1 MSRGLGA
8 GVWAESSAPS
18 NRPTTRTI
26 PTGAQ
31 NLAPG
36 ILLLL
41 CFVREIINDHVQDRT
56 PARNCFSAATTVS
69 RDGRDQRFRET
80 RSALRADRIHRPA
93 ICRIWRDRAGWQV
106 LIQECSRR

>member
-26 PTGAQ
+26 PIGAQ

-41 CFVREIINDHVQDRT
+41 CFVREIINDHVKDRS
-56 PARNCFSAATTVS
+56 PARHCFSAAITVS
-69 RDGRDQRFRET
+69 GDRRDQRFRET
-80 RSALRADRIHRPA
+80 RSALGADRIDRPA
-93 ICRIWRDRAGWQV
+93 ICGIW
-106 LIQECSRR
+106 

>member
-26 PTGAQ
+26 PIGAQ

-41 CFVREIINDHVQDRT
+41 CFVREIINDHVEDRS
-56 PARNCFSAATTVS
+56 PARHRFSAAITVS
-69 RDGRDQRFRET
+69 GHRRGHRFRES
-80 RSALRADRIHRPA
+80 RFALGPDRIHRPA
-93 ICRIWRDRAGWQV
+93 ICGFW
-106 LIQECSRR
+106 

>member
-18 NRPTTRTI
+18 KRPTTRTI
-26 PTGAQ
+26 PTGTQ

-41 CFVREIINDHVQDRT
+41 CFVREIINDHVEDRS
-56 PARNCFSAATTVS
+56 PARDCSPAAVAIS
-69 RDGRDQRFRET
+69 GNRRDQRFRET
-80 RSALRADRIHRPA
+80 RSALGADRIDRPA
-93 ICRIWRDRAGWQV
+93 ICGVRRNRSGWQV
-106 LIQECSRR
+106 LI